1 MRFFLLI
8 SRKTGGIMT
17 ENHICVRFIFRISGF
32 RENRVRKGRLHMH
45 EKGGNL
51 PLIKL
56 RNNELVKKMIYQHSP
71 ISRSE
76 IAQELHLTA
85 PTITAC
91 VNPLVSA
98 GLLQESVADTP
109 VSDGRPLGRR
119 PAMLEFVRDA
129 YRLCGVELGPYR
141 TYLVLTDLRGNT
153 LRSQELER
161 MPDDYDHAI
170 ALLSQWIGDFLKGEE
185 RILGVGVGLPGW
197 VAGKAG
203 TIYNSF
209 RKGWNDKDLAG
220 DLTRLLGIPVVM
232 ENNVRARLIGA
243 DLFDRR
249 ISRDPAVY
257 FYASFGLACPIMME
271 GKVLYGLSAGA
282 GEIGHTS
289 VDPNGPH
296 CAVCGK
302 NGCLESVA
310 SEKAILRRCRA
321 LMETGVNTLLNALA
335 PSPEELTIAH
345 VLAAQECDD
354 RAVNMVLNDA
364 VRHLAVSLAGII
376 NLISPETVLVDAHL
390 MKSGRNQERMLE
402 VLQENIYDLSIHHSE
417 ITFVPYDA
425 FNGARFAAAL
435 AVKVLLLEANQ
446 E

>member
-1 MRFFLLI
+1 
-8 SRKTGGIMT
+8 
-17 ENHICVRFIFRISGF
+17 
-32 RENRVRKGRLHMH
+32 MH
-45 EKGGNL
+45 EKGANL

-91 VNPLVSA
+91 VNPLISA
-98 GLLQESVADTP
+98 GLLQESIAETP

-141 TYLVLTDLRGNT
+141 TYLVLTDLCGRT
-153 LRSQELER
+153 LRSLELER
-161 MPDDYDHAI
+161 MADDYTQAV
-170 ALLSQWIGDFLKGEE
+170 ALLGQWIGEFLSGET
-185 RILGVGVGLPGW
+185 RVLGVGVGLPGW
-197 VAGKAG
+197 VMGKAG

-220 DLTRLLGIPVVM
+220 DLSSILGIPVVM

-257 FYASFGLACPIMME
+257 FYASFGLACPVMME

-321 LMETGVNTLLNALA
+321 MIEAGVGTVLNELTD
-335 PSPEELTIAH
+335 SPEALTIAQ

-354 RAVNMVLNDA
+354 RAVNMVVNDA

-390 MKSGRNQERMLE
+390 MQSQRNRNRMLE
-402 VLQENIYDLSIHHSE
+402 VLQENIFDLSIHHSE

-425 FNGARFAAAL
+425 FGGARCAAAL
-435 AVKVLLLEANQ
+435 AIKVLLLETNL

>member
-1 MRFFLLI
+1 
-8 SRKTGGIMT
+8 
-17 ENHICVRFIFRISGF
+17 
-32 RENRVRKGRLHMH
+32 MH
-45 EKGGNL
+45 EKGANL

-91 VNPLVSA
+91 VNPLISA
-98 GLLQESVADTP
+98 GLLQESIAEVPA
-109 VSDGRPLGRR
+109 SDGRPLGRR
-119 PAMLEFVRDA
+119 PAMLEFVKDA

-141 TYLVLTDLRGNT
+141 TYLVLTDLCGHT
-153 LRSQELER
+153 LRSLELER
-161 MPDDYDHAI
+161 MADDYNHAV
-170 ALLSQWIGDFLKGEE
+170 ALLGQWISEFLVGEA

-197 VAGKAG
+197 VMGKAG

-220 DLTRLLGIPVVM
+220 DLGRILGIPVVM

-257 FYASFGLACPIMME
+257 FYASFGLACPVMME

-296 CAVCGK
+296 CSVCGK
-302 NGCLESVA
+302 NGCLEAVA

-321 LMETGVNTLLNALA
+321 MMDAGVNTVLNELTAC
-335 PSPEELTIAH
+335 PEELTIAQ

-354 RAVNMVLNDA
+354 RAVNMVVNDA

-390 MKSGRNQERMLE
+390 MQSKRNRERMLE
-402 VLQENIYDLSIHHSE
+402 VLQENIFDLSIHHSE

-425 FNGARFAAAL
+425 FGGARCAAAL
-435 AVKVLLLEANQ
+435 AIKVLLLEANL

>member
-1 MRFFLLI
+1 
-8 SRKTGGIMT
+8 
-17 ENHICVRFIFRISGF
+17 
-32 RENRVRKGRLHMH
+32 MH

-98 GLLQESVADTP
+98 GLLQESVADVP
-109 VSDGRPLGRR
+109 ASDGRPLGRR

-129 YRLCGVELGPYR
+129 YRLCGVELGPYH
-141 TYLVLTDLRGNT
+141 TYLVLTDLRGNP
-153 LRSQELER
+153 LRRLELER
-161 MPDDYDHAI
+161 MADDYSQAI
-170 ALLSQWIGDFLKGEE
+170 TLLGQWIGQFLAGED

-220 DLTRLLGIPVVM
+220 DLSRILGVPVVM

-249 ISRDPAVY
+249 IFRDPAVY

-289 VDPNGPH
+289 VDPNGPP

-302 NGCLESVA
+302 NGCLESVG

-321 LMETGVNTLLNALA
+321 MMEAGADTLLNVLA
-335 PSPEELTIAH
+335 PSPEALTISH
-345 VLAAQECDD
+345 VLAAQDCDD
-354 RAVNMVLNDA
+354 RAVNMVVNDA
-364 VRHLAVSLAGII
+364 IRHLSVSLAGII

-390 MKSGRNQERMLE
+390 MQSQRNQARMLE

-417 ITFVPYDA
+417 ITFIPYDA
-425 FNGARFAAAL
+425 FNGARCAAAL

>member
-1 MRFFLLI
+1 MY
-8 SRKTGGIMT
+8 
-17 ENHICVRFIFRISGF
+17 
-32 RENRVRKGRLHMH
+32 
-45 EKGGNL
+45 EKGANL

-76 IAQELHLTA
+76 IAQALHLTA

-98 GLLQESVADTP
+98 GLLQESIAE
-109 VSDGRPLGRR
+109 VSGNDGRPLGRR

-129 YRLCGVELGPYR
+129 YRLCGVELGPYH
-141 TYLVLTDLRGNT
+141 TYLVLTDLLGNT
-153 LRSQELER
+153 LRRQELER
-161 MPDDYDHAI
+161 MADDYSQAI
-170 ALLSQWIGDFLKGEE
+170 ALLAQWIGQFLAGEDK
-185 RILGVGVGLPGW
+185 ILGVGVGLPGW
-197 VAGKAG
+197 VMGKAG

-220 DLTRLLGIPVVM
+220 DLSRILGVAVVM

-257 FYASFGLACPIMME
+257 FYTSFGLACPVMME

-289 VDPNGPH
+289 VDPHGPH

-321 LMETGVNTLLNALA
+321 MMEAGADTLLNVLA
-335 PSPEELTIAH
+335 PSPEALTISH
-345 VLAAQECDD
+345 VLAAQDCDD
-354 RAVNMVLNDA
+354 RAVNMVVNDA
-364 VRHLAVSLAGII
+364 IRHLSVSLEGII

-390 MKSGRNQERMLE
+390 MQSQRNQARMLE

-417 ITFVPYDA
+417 ITFIPYDA
-425 FNGARFAAAL
+425 FNGARCAAAL